1 MSSESPVVVLYSSDG
16 YELNA
21 INGNAIPANT
31 RGLLME
37 GSDGTNSH
45 FISTDSSGRP
55 VIVGAGTAGT
65 NAGGVLTIQGNAS
78 GVPVPISG
86 SITATNP
93 SVGSTGATA
102 PTSATLEGGLVVSTA
117 PTYTAGNMQGI
128 TLTTAGAL
136 RIDGSATTQPVSGT
150 GNFTVVQ
157 TTAANLN
164 ATVVGSGNFNVIGTG
179 TAGTAASGVVTIQGI
194 AGMTAVSVTGS
205 GNFNNASVSSV
216 AATPP
221 TSATYIGASVTT
233 AAPTYTNGQMDSISL
248 TTSGL
253 LRIDGVYPTGS
264 APGSDANLIAGSV
277 TTSSPSYTTGQMNA
291 LSLTTAGALRVD
303 ASATTQPVSGTVT
316 ANAGTGSFTVA
327 QATAANLNAT
337 IIGTTAAGS
346 GASSGLVTIQGNASG
361 TPVPVSG
368 VFTTDKSSTSALT
381 SVPAAVTSTS
391 LLASNTGRIAAMVW
405 NDSTAMLY
413 LALSATASTTAYTI
427 KLYPG
432 AYWELPITYT
442 GAISG
447 VWNAANGNARVTE
460 LST

>member
-233 AAPTYTNGQMDSISL
+233 AAP
-248 TTSGL
+248 
-253 LRIDGVYPTGS
+253 
-264 APGSDANLIAGSV
+264 
-277 TTSSPSYTTGQMNA
+277 SYTTGQMSA

-391 LLASNTGRIAAMVW
+391 LLASNTGRITAMVW